1 LIELRVR
8 GSVERVTDPIG
19 RFLGRLGFTPTSL
32 TLIGL
37 ALSLVG
43 AALIATE
50 RLVLGGWI
58 AAAGAILD
66 GLDGAVARATGRAGP
81 SGALVDTVADRVGE
95 IAIFSALAY
104 AVADT
109 PLYVILC
116 GLSLG
121 GSLLVPFIRAK
132 AEGFGVEGRGGWM
145 GRSERVILFTA
156 GLVFGFVGPMLW
168 AMTVLTWITVGQR
181 FVLTWQRLHL
191 ED

>member
-1 LIELRVR
+1 M
-8 GSVERVTDPIG
+8 ERITDPIG
-19 RFLGRLGFTPTSL
+19 RFLGRIGMTPTSL

-37 ALSLVG
+37 TLCLFG
-43 AALIATE
+43 AVVIATG
-50 RLVLGGWI
+50 RLAIGAWV
-58 AAAGAILD
+58 AAFGSILD
-66 GLDGAVARATGRAGP
+66 GLDGAVARATGRAKP
-81 SGALVDTVADRVGE
+81 SGALVDTVADRMGE

-109 PLYVILC
+109 PLLVLLC

-132 AEGFGVEGRGGWM
+132 AEAAGVDGRGGWM

-168 AMTVLTWITVGQR
+168 AMVVLTWITVGQR
-181 FVLTWQRLHL
+181 FVLTWERL
-191 ED
+191 ES